1 MFYNRFIDTKDGTF
15 IKLTGSSIDDLNNSK
30 EILYK
35 NYPEY
40 TFNKLGNVYVHSGDT
55 LLNGTSQNIRF
66 FVQEMQVIK

>member
-35 NYPEY
+35 NY
-40 TFNKLGNVYVHSGDT
+40 SGDT